1 MLYFCMTELEKKQ
14 ADQIIALTEVIQQQ
28 SKQIEIQN
36 ESLKKLL
43 NQVGELTNL
52 LNMKKSE
59 KSSSRRKS
67 GDASCRKS
75 NAQKK
80 KDSDKKQ
87 KAPSTNN
94 LVFPKDIPEEIIR
107 VDLPAC
113 EKIDPITSKPF
124 TVIDENRYEYLA
136 FEKIYKKVVIIQPV
150 YGMGSELGVAK
161 MDLPEKLLITKVD
174 ASLLAHVMIRRFLE
188 HTPLYRQVESFVR
201 DGFSI
206 SRQALSS
213 WFYAV
218 AEALKPLHLLQK
230 KWIKA
235 FLFLNVFLAF
245 GII

>member
-1 MLYFCMTELEKKQ
+1 MTELEKKQ

-28 SKQIEIQN
+28 SKQIETQN

-94 LVFPKDIPEEIIR
+94 E
-107 VDLPAC
+107 
-113 EKIDPITSKPF
+113 
-124 TVIDENRYEYLA
+124 
-136 FEKIYKKVVIIQPV
+136 
-150 YGMGSELGVAK
+150 
-161 MDLPEKLLITKVD
+161 
-174 ASLLAHVMIRRFLE
+174 
-188 HTPLYRQVESFVR
+188 
-201 DGFSI
+201 
-206 SRQALSS
+206 
-213 WFYAV
+213 
-218 AEALKPLHLLQK
+218 
-230 KWIKA
+230 
-235 FLFLNVFLAF
+235 
-245 GII
+245 